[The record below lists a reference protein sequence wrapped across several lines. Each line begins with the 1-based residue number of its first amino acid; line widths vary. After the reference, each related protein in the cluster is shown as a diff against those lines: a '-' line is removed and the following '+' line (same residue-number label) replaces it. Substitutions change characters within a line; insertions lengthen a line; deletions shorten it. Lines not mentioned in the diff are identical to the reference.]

1 MNIGIKILVMLLWL
15 IYFVGCNTSHQEIPS
30 QTNSLPDSNSNN
42 PDLIYTK
49 HAKCRMDCREVSK
62 NEILEI
68 IAGNTINVNK
78 SDYNDH
84 PCPTI
89 AYEGRSSDGQLLRV
103 IIADCEPRDKVV
115 TVIDLEKDFT
125 CDCY

>member
-1 MNIGIKILVMLLWL
+1 MNLSLSKQGILLLALWIIGCTGK
-15 IYFVGCNTSHQEIPS
+15 
-30 QTNSLPDSNSNN
+30 QTTEKVHNNRFSNA
-42 PDLIYTK
+42 PTDTFELIYTK

-62 NEILEI
+62 SEVIEI
-68 IAGNTINVNK
+68 IAGNRINTQK
-78 SDYNDH
+78 SDYNDK

-103 IIADCEPRDKVV
+103 VVADCEPKDKVV
-115 TVIDLEKDFT
+115 TVIDLETDYK